1 MKHIIT
7 SGVIAIILSTTC
19 CTTTLSSDSLQST
32 GEFPPVE
39 KLSVHE
45 GLPDPFV
52 KPDGS
57 RVTST
62 KEWPAQR
69 VYLKAMLAHYVYGSM
84 PPRPTDFGLERTM
97 SRLAFD
103 GLSIH
108 ERYAVTLE
116 RNGKKLVFHFE
127 FFKPVDSKRRP
138 AIIKNCFALFD
149 ADSKLPNSRKKS
161 LRWDRE
167 AAHEAVKRGYLF
179 CKFVRT
185 EVTPDT
191 TKGKREK
198 RGVLGLYPEYDWAI
212 IAAWAWAQ
220 SMVVD
225 ALDRLALVDM
235 EKIVVTGH
243 SRGGKTALCTGIY
256 DERIAITA
264 PNSSGAGGTA
274 SMRYFEEG
282 RETGKLDGKPS
293 HQTIATA
300 QSGVPNWW
308 NARWFQFVGKIDRMP
323 FDSHTMKALIAPRA
337 LVNPHGRNDYWA
349 NPYGTELTYRAADKV
364 FAWLGAKEQ
373 QGIHWR
379 DGGHGQG
386 TKDWAALL
394 DFADWKF
401 FNKKSGR
408 SFSTLNYPDTKLPI
422 RWDVP
427 PASQGQQPS
436 AHD

>member
-1 MKHIIT
+1 MKRVLAFGMICIVVNT
-7 SGVIAIILSTTC
+7 ALDSVAADSDPLKTTW
-19 CTTTLSSDSLQST
+19 
-32 GEFPPVE
+32 EFPTVE
-39 KLSVHE
+39 GLPVHE
-45 GLPDPFV
+45 GMPDPFV

-62 KEWPAQR
+62 KQWPAQR
-69 VYLKAMLAHYVYGSM
+69 VYLKAMLTHYLYGSM

-103 GLSIH
+103 GLAIN

-127 FFKPVDSKRRP
+127 LFKPVDSKRRP

-149 ADSKLPNSRKKS
+149 VDSKLTNSRKKS
-161 LRWDRE
+161 LRSDRE

-191 TKGKREK
+191 TRGKREK
-198 RGVLGLYPEYDWAI
+198 QGVLGLYPEYDWAI

-220 SMVVD
+220 SLVVD
-225 ALDRLALVDM
+225 ALDRLELADM
-235 EKIVVTGH
+235 DRIVVTGH
-243 SRGGKTALCTGIY
+243 SRGGKTALCAGIY
-256 DERIAITA
+256 DERVAITA
-264 PNSSGAGGTA
+264 PNSSGAGGTG

-282 RETGKLDGKPS
+282 KETGKLDGKPS
-293 HQTIATA
+293 HQTLAA
-300 QSGVPNWW
+300 VQSGAPNWW
-308 NARWFQFVGKIDRMP
+308 NPRWFQFVGKVDRMP

-337 LVNPHGRNDYWA
+337 LINPHGRQDYWA

-364 FAWLGAKEQ
+364 FGWLGANEQ

-386 TKDWAALL
+386 EKDWMALL

-401 FNKKSGR
+401 FNKKPGR
-408 SFSTLNYPDTKLPI
+408 SFSTLNYPDAQLPI
-422 RWDVP
+422 HWDVP
-427 PASQGQQPS
+427 PASQTQPTFE
-436 AHD
+436 